1 MEEQRRIHLD
11 PRSLLALAHPTR
23 ARLLGELR
31 RKGPATSTTLAS
43 ALGTNTGNTSYHL
56 RKLAEAGLVEE
67 VEDEGDKRDRWWR
80 SAHEVT
86 SWSEVEFLD
95 DPETAAAS
103 DWLTGYQLRVNTRQ
117 AEDWLAMRREWPR
130 AWIEASSFNDF
141 LIDLDPEGL
150 THLVDE
156 LAEVIERHRR
166 RPAGPGEARRVIVQL
181 FAFPD
186 ARESG

>member
-1 MEEQRRIHLD
+1 MEGQRRVHLE
-11 PRSLLALAHPTR
+11 PRSLLALAHPMR

-31 RKGPATSTTLAS
+31 RRGPATSTSLAS

-56 RKLAEAGLVEE
+56 RKLADVGLVEE
-67 VEDEGDKRDRWWR
+67 VVDEGDKRDRWWR

-130 AWIEASSFNDF
+130 EWIEASSFNDF
-141 LIDLDPEGL
+141 LLELDPEGL
-150 THLVDE
+150 AHLVDD
-156 LAEVIERHRR
+156 LLEVIERHRR
-166 RPAGPGEARRVIVQL
+166 RPARQTDLRQVIVQL

-186 ARESG
+186 ARESE